1 MALLPLYAYIVA
13 FSHAV
18 KNDVYIPRAPSAG
31 PEDFDCP
38 MRQLALEFAMSTQP
52 FLAQDKL
59 QEIADALN
67 GAQEAVN
74 HSCVTVPAD
83 WPIKETLPP
92 SWSDSDS
99 DNDIPSIYVDF
110 TRGDDANDGSI
121 AHPLQ
126 HLDSA
131 VLFARKH
138 FGPSTPKRIVLRKG
152 RHYLRRTVN
161 ITAEDNDLTLTN
173 FDSELV
179 ELSGAQPINCDWQHM
194 AGNDSWKVL
203 PNTDGIFAGPPSPGQ
218 NSSVDLYLGQ
228 AASFADC
235 QALVLPVYKAL
246 NLGAFTWQDS
256 TAGSWANVCYGIVGG
271 NYKTN
276 TQSNAQTAVLVSG
289 ANLYSCKVTDSKITE
304 IDGLRVNGTRAIR
317 ARYPNGNPE
326 VFPCGFCSTLK
337 AKSWLAPTCVQAPTM
352 EYWPDEPLRND
363 TPSGWFQKYQ
373 LGVGGCCDGF
383 TPNAGYWC
391 GNHTQGG
398 GAFTYLIP
406 SGLTYDAATLPNAP
420 YANPKNAV
428 IQTWRPGHWS
438 SWMFEVD
445 DENYDPSSKTIK
457 FSKGGFQGARGNKA
471 GDEFYI
477 ENVFEELD
485 SANEWFFNDSTRML
499 YFIANGTD
507 TPADLVFEATN
518 LRVLMNYTGTMA
530 KPVENQ
536 VIRGMTLRDT
546 RTTYLDPHGMP
557 SGGDWGL
564 ERTGAIYL
572 DGVKG
577 VEISSNVLTRLDGNA
592 ISVNRYARDVVITKN
607 EIVWNGDNAVSMWGD
622 TQDIA
627 FPDGTTM
634 GYDGTDGN
642 QPRGVQFVQNLVHEI
657 GIWEKQSSMWF
668 QAKSCSNVLDSNI
681 FYNGPRAGIN
691 FNDGFGGNSTLKKNL
706 LFNTCRESGDH
717 GPFNS
722 WDRQVYVT
730 AVKNGTPSVIKEW
743 DEITQNMM
751 VANYNGQ
758 EGVDNDDGS
767 AYYHTHGNFFVYSGN
782 GMKNDFGGH
791 DNHHYNNVYGYIGNC
806 FKIVGQIEGHEDAF
820 YNNTCVLSTAQT
832 QYGSFDCN
840 AQTDQN
846 SWPKLGDNQVYV
858 ASGDPSKVGLCG
870 MTEEAFQ
877 KANAGVDDGT
887 VINGPPDNAQLIAA
901 AKKLLLG

>member
-1 MALLPLYAYIVA
+1 MALLSLYAYVVA

-38 MRQLALEFAMSTQP
+38 MRQLALEFAMNIQP

-74 HSCVTVPAD
+74 HSCVSVPTD
-83 WPIKETLPP
+83 RPKTTLPR
-92 SWSDSDS
+92 SWSD
-99 DNDIPSIYVDF
+99 NDTPSIYVDF
-110 TRGDDANDGSI
+110 THGDDTNDGSL

-126 HLDSA
+126 HLDAA
-131 VLFARKH
+131 VHFARQH
-138 FGPSTPKRIVLRKG
+138 FGPATHKRIILRRG
-152 RHYLRRTVN
+152 RHYLRDTVN
-161 ITAEDNDLTLTN
+161 FTAADNRLTLSN

-179 ELSGAQPINCDWQHM
+179 ELSGAQPINCDWQRI
-194 AGNDSWKVL
+194 AGNDSWRVL
-203 PNTDGIFAGPPSPGQ
+203 PNTDGIFSGPPSPGQ
-218 NSSVDLYLGQ
+218 NSSVDLFLGHT
-228 AASFADC
+228 ASFAEC
-235 QALVLPVYKAL
+235 ESLVASVYRSL
-246 NLGAFTWQDS
+246 NLGAFTWQSSD
-256 TAGSWANVCYGIVGG
+256 AGEWSNVCYGIVGT
-271 NYKTN
+271 NYQTN
-276 TQSNAQTAVLVSG
+276 AQSNAMTGVLVNG
-289 ANLYSCKVTDSKITE
+289 ANLYACKVTDDLISV

-326 VFPCGFCSTLK
+326 TFPCGFCSTLS
-337 AKSWLAPTCVQAPTM
+337 AKSWLAPTCVNSPTM
-352 EYWPDEPLRND
+352 EYWPETPLRND
-363 TPSGWFQKYQ
+363 TTVKSNGEIWFAKYQ
-373 LGVGGCCDGF
+373 LGVGGCCDAF

-391 GNHTQGG
+391 GNNTQGG

-406 SGLTYDAATLPNAP
+406 SGLTYDATMLPNAP
-420 YANPKNAV
+420 YANMQGAV

-438 SWMFEVD
+438 SWMFSVD
-445 DENYDPSSKTIK
+445 ADKYDGDSGTIK
-457 FSKGGFQGARGNKA
+457 FSAGGFQGARGNKA
-471 GDEFYI
+471 GDEFYV

-485 SANEWFFNDSTRML
+485 SATEWFFNDTTRML
-499 YFIANGTD
+499 YYIANGTD
-507 TPADLVFEATN
+507 SPSDLVFEATQ
-518 LRVLMNYTGTMA
+518 LRVLLNYTGTM
-530 KPVENQ
+530 KEPVEDM

-546 RTTYLDPHGMP
+546 RTTYLDAHGMP

-564 ERTGAIYL
+564 ERTGAILL

-577 VEISSNVLTRLDGNA
+577 VQISSNVLTRLDGNA
-592 ISVNRYARDVVITKN
+592 ISVNRYARDVVIERN

-622 TQDIA
+622 TKDITFA
-627 FPDGTTM
+627 DGTSM
-634 GYDGTDGN
+634 GFDGTDGN

-681 FYNGPRAGIN
+681 FYNGPRAGVN

-730 AVKNGTPSVIKEW
+730 AVRNGTASVIKEW
-743 DEITQNMM
+743 DTITQNMM

-758 EGVDNDDGS
+758 EGIDNDDGS
-767 AYYHTHGNFFVYSGN
+767 AYYHTHENFFVYSGN

-791 DNHHYNNVYGYIGNC
+791 DNHHFNNVYGYISNS
-806 FKIVGQIEGHEDAF
+806 FKIVGQVEGHPDAF
-820 YNNTCVLSTAQT
+820 YNNTVVLNTAQA
-832 QYGSFDCN
+832 QYGTFDCDPQSATN
-840 AQTDQN
+840 E
-846 SWPKLGDNQVYV
+846 WPMLGDNTVYV
-858 ASGDPSKVGLCG
+858 ATGDASKVGLCG

-877 KANAGVDDGT
+877 KANPGADDST
-887 VINGPPDNAQLIAA
+887 VIKGPPDNAQIIAA
-901 AKKLLLG
+901 AKKLLIG